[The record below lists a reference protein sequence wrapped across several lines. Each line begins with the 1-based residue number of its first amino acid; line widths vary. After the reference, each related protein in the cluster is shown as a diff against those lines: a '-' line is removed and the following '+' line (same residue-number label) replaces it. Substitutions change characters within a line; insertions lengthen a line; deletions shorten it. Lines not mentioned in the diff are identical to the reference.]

1 MAGAFDGVVCALI
14 RPTTELRKGLIMF
27 ELTLDN
33 GASGTELVSFDDV
46 NQIHDWDDLSNLF
59 DGKMYLD
66 IDAEDL
72 VDYETYGTT
81 SPDEAIIK
89 PVIKARWAFA
99 DGDTAWRMYIQS
111 EMNDLEI
118 SGIQGLLE
126 GGVASGYT
134 ELMFSNY
141 CYEVISTHI
150 REIEDAIDDIAKDS
164 GSDFWDMFEDGFD
177 LQKLTW
183 YVFEGAVRRIIE
195 GDLGIIL

>member
-1 MAGAFDGVVCALI
+1 
-14 RPTTELRKGLIMF
+14 MF

-118 SGIQGLLE
+118 SGVQGLLE

-150 REIEDAIDDIAKDS
+150 REIEDAIDDIAKDT
-164 GSDFWDMFEDGFD
+164 GSDFWDMFEDRFD

>member
-118 SGIQGLLE
+118 SGVQGLLE

-150 REIEDAIDDIAKDS
+150 REIEDAIDDIAKDT

-177 LQKLTW
+177 FQKLTW

-195 GDLGIIL
+195 GDLGFIL